1 MTTLDL
7 DRIAPEAVAGIRIMP
22 VLHERVDF
30 AGLVRRT
37 LERLDPAAV
46 AVELPTTLAD
56 AAHNAV
62 ARLPK
67 ISVVV
72 SEEPG
77 EDALIWVVT
86 PGDPLVE
93 GMRWA
98 IEHERRVLLIDPDI
112 PYRGRRHDHLPD
124 PHAIHTLGDVEY
136 VDLVRRLAEQRTLR

>member
-1 MTTLDL
+1 MSIDIDL
-7 DRIAPEAVAGIRIMP
+7 IAPEAVPGIRIMP
-22 VLHERVDF
+22 VLHERVDL
-30 AGLVRRT
+30 APVVRR
-37 LERLDPAAV
+37 LCEALRPAAV

-56 AAHNAV
+56 SASQAV

-77 EDALIWVVT
+77 EDALVWVVT

-98 IEHERRVLLIDPDI
+98 AENERKILLVDPDI
-112 PYRGRRHDHLPD
+112 RYRHRRHDVLPANAAW
-124 PHAIHTLGDVEY
+124 PST
-136 VDLVRRLAEQRTLR
+136 